1 MEPNVSYDVVHTKNR
16 REKEIQAT
24 AVQENTAYNIGTS
37 GDERTSTQD
46 NGYSVI
52 ENNGRETFASR
63 TNISYTAFD
72 VINNT
77 AETNSTY
84 DILDNTKRIR
94 QNLAKNG
101 CAKKCLALFFIV
113 AFVFLSLLVAVAALV
128 YTNIELK
135 NQMSSNNKQ
144 IQSMN
149 EQLNNRSSQQIQI
162 LQAQLSDSIL
172 LLQNNF
178 SEQLSSTNKQVQSTN
193 EQLNN
198 HIAELGPMAYYPGA
212 RIGNPASSCSDIPQD
227 RPSGEYWIATDSTSS
242 PVQVYCDMN
251 RTSCSCNTAGGWMRV
266 ANLDMTNPNQNCP
279 EGLRLVTRTEPPL
292 RTCGRVE
299 EPGCTSTTY
308 STYGVEYSKVCGRI
322 IAYQSSTSDAFDPYF
337 DNRAL
342 SIDDGYVD
350 GVSLTH
356 GQSPRQHIWTFA
368 NAVQE
373 TRSDSGVCPCTRPDL
388 TYTGVVPPFIDQDYF
403 CETGS
408 RQERRFIFYSDD
420 PVWDGQGCGGNSTC
434 CEFNN
439 PPWFCKQLPQP
450 TTDDIEMRICADQAL
465 IDEDTPI
472 EIIEMYVR

>member
-149 EQLNNRSSQQIQI
+149 EQLNNQSSQQIQI

-193 EQLNN
+193 EQ
-198 HIAELGPMAYYPGA
+198 
-212 RIGNPASSCSDIPQD
+212 R
-227 RPSGEYWIATDSTSS
+227 S
-242 PVQVYCDMN
+242 P
-251 RTSCSCNTAGGWMRV
+251 
-266 ANLDMTNPNQNCP
+266 
-279 EGLRLVTRTEPPL
+279 
-292 RTCGRVE
+292 
-299 EPGCTSTTY
+299 
-308 STYGVEYSKVCGRI
+308 
-322 IAYQSSTSDAFDPYF
+322 
-337 DNRAL
+337 
-342 SIDDGYVD
+342 
-350 GVSLTH
+350 
-356 GQSPRQHIWTFA
+356 
-368 NAVQE
+368 
-373 TRSDSGVCPCTRPDL
+373 
-388 TYTGVVPPFIDQDYF
+388 
-403 CETGS
+403 
-408 RQERRFIFYSDD
+408 
-420 PVWDGQGCGGNSTC
+420 
-434 CEFNN
+434 
-439 PPWFCKQLPQP
+439 
-450 TTDDIEMRICADQAL
+450 
-465 IDEDTPI
+465 
-472 EIIEMYVR
+472 